1 MQITHEQISDG
12 LDRAL
17 YVTNERVETAIFLA
31 LGREKPLL
39 IEGPAGAGKT
49 EVAKVL
55 AEILHTELIRLQCYE
70 GLDEARALEEWNYQ
84 KQLLRMQA
92 DEQQG
97 IRWEELSEHIFSRV
111 FLLERPLLKAI
122 TSPSRVV
129 LLIDEVD
136 KADEEFE
143 AFLLELLSDFQVS
156 VPELGT
162 LKARE
167 RPVVILTSNRA
178 RELSEALRRRCLHLF
193 IDFPGSEQERKI
205 IELKVP
211 ELDAKLAAE
220 AARFVGAIR
229 KLGLRKPPSIAETLD
244 WARANSTPTRCAPR
258 WASCSSTKTIAPRW
272 NRKPR
277 RSRRVVNPRRRSM
290 PRLRDQLVSFI
301 AALREAGVR
310 ISVAESIDAMNAVA
324 AVGLERARMH
334 EALAAALIKD
344 EADRAIF
351 DEAFNRFFAVP
362 RAHRGEHPDQRGDQ
376 ISAAAGRGR
385 PGEDPSPRDDAPPR
399 KSEAPRDR
407 AGASDRDEK
416 SSPSDAKPS
425 KKTRTAHRD

>member
-12 LDRAL
+12 LKRAK

-31 LGREKPLL
+31 LALEKPLL

-55 AEILHTELIRLQCYE
+55 AEILNTELIRLQCYE
-70 GLDEARALEEWNYQ
+70 GLDEARALYEWNYQ

-92 DEQQG
+92 GEQQG
-97 IRWEELSEHIFSRV
+97 LRWEDLSEHIFSRD

-122 TSPSRVV
+122 TAPSRVV

-162 LKARE
+162 LKAHE
-167 RPVVILTSNRA
+167 RPAVILTSNRA

-193 IDFPGSEQERKI
+193 IDFPGTEQERKI

-244 WARANSTPTRCAPR
+244 WARALVRLGVRELDTDAVRTALGVLLKHEDDRAKVESKASTLA
-258 WASCSSTKTIAPRW
+258 
-272 NRKPR
+272 
-277 RSRRVVNPRRRSM
+277 PRRR
-290 PRLRDQLVSFI
+290 
-301 AALREAGVR
+301 
-310 ISVAESIDAMNAVA
+310 
-324 AVGLERARMH
+324 
-334 EALAAALIKD
+334 
-344 EADRAIF
+344 
-351 DEAFNRFFAVP
+351 
-362 RAHRGEHPDQRGDQ
+362 
-376 ISAAAGRGR
+376 
-385 PGEDPSPRDDAPPR
+385 
-399 KSEAPRDR
+399 
-407 AGASDRDEK
+407 
-416 SSPSDAKPS
+416 
-425 KKTRTAHRD
+425 

>member
-12 LDRAL
+12 LKRAR

-31 LGREKPLL
+31 LALEKPLL

-55 AEILHTELIRLQCYE
+55 AEILQTELIRLQCYE
-70 GLDEARALEEWNYQ
+70 GLDEARALYEWNYQ

-97 IRWEELSEHIFSRV
+97 LRWEELSEHIFSRD

-167 RPVVILTSNRA
+167 RPAVILTSNRA

-193 IDFPGSEQERKI
+193 IDFPGTEQERKI

-211 ELDAKLAAE
+211 ELDMKLAAE

-244 WARANSTPTRCAPR
+244 WARALVQLGVRELDTDAVRTALGVLLKHEDDRAKVESKASALAPR
-258 WASCSSTKTIAPRW
+258 
-272 NRKPR
+272 
-277 RSRRVVNPRRRSM
+277 
-290 PRLRDQLVSFI
+290 
-301 AALREAGVR
+301 
-310 ISVAESIDAMNAVA
+310 
-324 AVGLERARMH
+324 
-334 EALAAALIKD
+334 
-344 EADRAIF
+344 
-351 DEAFNRFFAVP
+351 
-362 RAHRGEHPDQRGDQ
+362 
-376 ISAAAGRGR
+376 
-385 PGEDPSPRDDAPPR
+385 R
-399 KSEAPRDR
+399 KSA
-407 AGASDRDEK
+407 
-416 SSPSDAKPS
+416 
-425 KKTRTAHRD
+425 T

>member
-1 MQITHEQISDG
+1 MNITHEQISEG
-12 LDRAL
+12 LKRAH

-31 LGREKPLL
+31 LALEKPLL

-55 AEILHTELIRLQCYE
+55 SEILHTELIRLQCYE
-70 GLDEARALEEWNYQ
+70 GLDEARALYEWNYQ

-97 IRWEELSEHIFSRV
+97 LRWEELSEHIFSRD
-111 FLLERPLLKAI
+111 FLLERPLLRAI

-162 LKARE
+162 LKAHE
-167 RPVVILTSNRA
+167 KPAVILTSNRA

-193 IDFPGSEQERKI
+193 IDFPGTEQERKI

-244 WARANSTPTRCAPR
+244 WARALVRLGVRELDTDAMRTALGVLLKHEDDRAKVESKASTLAPR
-258 WASCSSTKTIAPRW
+258 
-272 NRKPR
+272 
-277 RSRRVVNPRRRSM
+277 
-290 PRLRDQLVSFI
+290 
-301 AALREAGVR
+301 
-310 ISVAESIDAMNAVA
+310 
-324 AVGLERARMH
+324 
-334 EALAAALIKD
+334 
-344 EADRAIF
+344 
-351 DEAFNRFFAVP
+351 
-362 RAHRGEHPDQRGDQ
+362 
-376 ISAAAGRGR
+376 
-385 PGEDPSPRDDAPPR
+385 R
-399 KSEAPRDR
+399 KSA
-407 AGASDRDEK
+407 
-416 SSPSDAKPS
+416 
-425 KKTRTAHRD
+425 T